1 MGQVY
6 LVSILSGLVQ
16 STILR
21 GLLLSQNK
29 LRIMYAAEQGDLGV
43 NLESYPAF
51 LGLSPE
57 IANSTSASEMGS

>member
-29 LRIMYAAEQGDLGV
+29 LRIMYAAVGPEQGDLGV
-43 NLESYPAF
+43 NLESYPAQRLF
-51 LGLSPE
+51 WD
-57 IANSTSASEMGS
+57 